1 MDRDVIDD
9 MKILITGSNGF
20 IGQALTSYLLA
31 ETNASLSLI
40 IRKNVSLRH
49 EYNLYKQRITTT
61 TIDNLA
67 LPASYQAAL
76 VGCDV
81 VIHLAARVH
90 IMDEVAANPLQL
102 YRETNVDGTLNLARE
117 AAKAGVKRFIYLS
130 SIKVNGEHTLPN
142 TPFTSKDLASP
153 KDPYGISKF
162 EAEQGLFALSQH
174 TPMDVVII
182 RPPLVY
188 GPGVN
193 GNFERMMRFLS
204 RDVPLP
210 FGALKKNKRSFVS
223 VGNLVSFIAKC
234 IDHPKVG
241 NQVFLVSDNDD
252 LSTTALF
259 LKTRRLL
266 VNKYPLFPVPQ
277 WMLGYAARILSK
289 EIEFSRLTDSL
300 QVDIKRSCDILNWA
314 PIERVDDALEKTVN
328 AYLGRIRC
336 TVVNF
341 NIATSL

>member
-1 MDRDVIDD
+1 MR
-9 MKILITGSNGF
+9 ILITGANGF

-31 ETNASLSLI
+31 ETDVDLSLT
-40 IRKNVSLRH
+40 IRKTVSLRH
-49 EYNLYKQRITTT
+49 EYIPYKRRITIT
-61 TIDNLA
+61 TIDNIA
-67 LPASYQAAL
+67 RPSAFQAAL
-76 VGCDV
+76 EGCDV

-90 IMDEVAANPLQL
+90 VMNEVTANPLQL
-102 YRETNVDGTLNLARE
+102 YRETNVNGTLNLARE

-142 TPFTSKDLASP
+142 EPFTSKDTASP

-162 EAEQGLFALSQH
+162 EAEQGLFALSQN
-174 TPMDVVII
+174 TSMNCVII

-204 RDVPLP
+204 RGIPLP

-234 IDHPKVG
+234 IDHPKIG
-241 NQVFLVSDNDD
+241 NQVLLVSDNDD
-252 LSTTALF
+252 LSTTELF

-266 VNKYPLFPVPQ
+266 DNKYPLFPVPQ
-277 WMLGYAARILSK
+277 WMLGYAASMLSK
-289 EIEFSRLTDSL
+289 DIEFSRLTDSL
-300 QVDIKRSCDILNWA
+300 QVDIKSSCDILNWA

-336 TVVNF
+336 PVVNF
-341 NIATSL
+341 RIATSL